1 MTPDA
6 LQLIEQ
12 AQHRNLSKWGIT
24 QATCRH
30 LDYRTTVNGKGE
42 GLHLAIYKDEN
53 GQNSWIKVRNVG
65 EDGNSKEFFSLGDDK
80 GGPSIYNAQCLGN
93 GGKMIV
99 IAEGEKDVLTISQLW
114 GNKFP
119 VISPAHGAKS
129 AKKDLAPWAD
139 RLNRYEKIVIALDMD
154 DPGREACLEVARLFP
169 PGKAFIA
176 VLSRKD
182 ANEMHVAG
190 EDQQLMSALHNA
202 APFRPDGITILSD
215 LRSEMLSPVI
225 TGRRYPL
232 QFLTDYTY
240 GRRDGEVI
248 VLAAGTGVGKS
259 DMMLQIAAH
268 NITPYDIGGNF
279 LPTAVFNY
287 EAGPQVT
294 GKGIVGK
301 IRSRRFHIPDPDGV
315 YWTKKE
321 LEEGVDYV
329 TSQCAK
335 LFINDHQGAT
345 DWNSVK
351 ERIRYLKHT
360 EDIAD
365 AFVDPMAALVATEDD
380 ERKALDRMMAEA
392 KMLAEELKIGLWFNT
407 HVTRPSEG
415 KSHEEGGRVTL
426 KHLRGSN
433 AIGMW
438 ASFVFALERNQQ
450 GDEEERAVTTFRV
463 LKDRFTGDSTGKTQA
478 LRYNTLT
485 GILEVEAFDFQ
496 SEEPDATE
504 PPPV

>member
-1 MTPDA
+1 MTPEAKELVENAD
-6 LQLIEQ
+6 
-12 AQHRNLSKWGIT
+12 HRNLQKWGIT

-30 LDYRTTVNGKGE
+30 LDYRTTVNSKGE
-42 GLHLAIYKDEN
+42 ALHLAVYKDEN
-53 GQNSWIKVRNVG
+53 GSPSFVKVRNTGTDGLGKDFYALG
-65 EDGNSKEFFSLGDDK
+65 ETKDS
-80 GGPSIYNAQCLGN
+80 PSIYNAQCLGN

-99 IAEGEKDVLTISQLW
+99 IVEGEKDTLTVSQLW

-119 VISPAHGAKS
+119 VISPAHGAGT
-129 AKKDLAPWAD
+129 AKKDIAPWVD
-139 RLNRYEKIVIALDMD
+139 RISKFEKVIICLDMD
-154 DPGREACLEVARLFP
+154 DPGRNASLEVARLFP

-176 VLSRKD
+176 VLPRKD
-182 ANEMHVAG
+182 PNEMHVAG
-190 EDQQLMSALHNA
+190 EDQMLMGALHNA
-202 APFRPDGITILSD
+202 AAFRPDGIVLLSD
-215 LRSEMLSPVI
+215 LRSEMLSPVV

-232 QFLTDYTY
+232 EFLNRYTY

-259 DMMLQIAAH
+259 DLLNQVAAH
-268 NITPYDIGGNF
+268 NIDTLERGGNF

-301 IRSRRFHIPDPDGV
+301 IMERRFHIPDPDGV

-321 LEEGVDYV
+321 LEEAVDFV
-329 TSQCAK
+329 TQQCAK

-345 DWNSVK
+345 DWGSVK

-360 EDIAD
+360 EDISD

-380 ERKALDRMMAEA
+380 ERKALDRMMAES

-415 KSHEEGGRVTL
+415 KSHEEGGRVAL

-463 LKDRFTGDSTGKTQA
+463 LKDRFTGDSTGKTQG
-478 LRYNTLT
+478 LRYNVLT
-485 GILEVEAFDFQ
+485 GVLEVEDYNFEDTEDGPA
-496 SEEPDATE
+496 E